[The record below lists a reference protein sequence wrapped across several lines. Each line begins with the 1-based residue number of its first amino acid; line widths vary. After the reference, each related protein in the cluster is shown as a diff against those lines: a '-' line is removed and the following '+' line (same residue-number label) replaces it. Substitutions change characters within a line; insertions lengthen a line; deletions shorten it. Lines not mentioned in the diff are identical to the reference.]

1 MPLKQERRTLRLESS
16 WSSKLDRQWNSQ
28 DQRHA
33 LERLATLALSFQAK
47 WKLVTG
53 RLVGTLNSKSRSE
66 TISTELV
73 KTYLVA
79 CVTCLDIRILLNEK
93 LVFKKITQLGENL
106 CELLVV

>member
-1 MPLKQERRTLRLESS
+1 MRINATESCIKEQERRTLRLESS

-66 TISTELV
+66 TISTELF

-79 CVTCLDIRILLNEK
+79 CDQNLSQPDKQK
-93 LVFKKITQLGENL
+93 LHGTH
-106 CELLVV
+106 C